1 MTTALTTADELREA
15 LEDDDLVE
23 VSRLLTD
30 IAPQEIASLFELI
43 EPRPRAVAYR
53 LLTKDRALDVFEYMD
68 AAAQREL
75 ITLLREDEVA
85 SVFDGLDPDDR
96 VELLDELPAKVAK
109 RLVRELSTQ
118 ERDVT
123 AVILGYPRGS
133 VGRRMSPEFVHVFA
147 DDTLDQALERIRE
160 RGEDSET
167 IYTVPV
173 IGASRGLVGVVGFK
187 DLFLNSGADH
197 VRDHMASPIFAL
209 ADEDAESAARR
220 CVDRQVLAL
229 PVVDHEERLL
239 GLLTIDDATRIV
251 EAARDEDAAR
261 AGAMEPL
268 RRPYLL
274 TPVSHLSRSRIVWLL
289 VLGIS
294 AILTVN
300 VLQIFEDSLE
310 SLPTLALFIPL
321 LTGMAGNTGSQAAT
335 TVTRA
340 LAVNEAQ
347 PRDVGRVA
355 WKEVRTGLLLGVV
368 LGCIGWVIAT
378 PIFGAG
384 IGIVIGSTLVTICA
398 IAATVGGAM
407 PLLAKAIKVDPAVF
421 STPFIATFCDAT
433 GLIVYFTIASTVLS
447 L

>member
-1 MTTALTTADELREA
+1 MATTLTSVDNLRDA
-15 LEDDDLVE
+15 LEADDLVE
-23 VSRLLTD
+23 VSHILTD
-30 IAPQEIASLFELI
+30 IAPQEIASLFEHI
-43 EPRPRAVAYR
+43 EPRHRAVAYR
-53 LLTKDRALDVFEYMD
+53 LLSKDRALDVFEYMD
-68 AAAQREL
+68 ASAQSEL
-75 ITLLREDEVA
+75 TSLLGEDEVA
-85 SVFDGLDPDDR
+85 SVIDGLDPDDR

-109 RLVRELSTQ
+109 RLVRELSAQ

-123 AVILGYPRGS
+123 SVVLGYARGS

-147 DDTLDQALERIRE
+147 DDNLEQALDRVRL
-160 RGEDSET
+160 RGPDSET

-173 IGASRGLVGVVGFK
+173 IGPSRRLLGVISLK
-187 DLFLNSGADH
+187 DLFLNPGDELVSDYMAPPIYATAGEGAE
-197 VRDHMASPIFAL
+197 A
-209 ADEDAESAARR
+209 AARR

-229 PVVDHEERLL
+229 PVVDFEERLL

-274 TPVSHLSRSRIVWLL
+274 TPVLHIARSRIVWLL

-300 VLQIFEDSLE
+300 VLQIFESTLE
-310 SLPTLALFIPL
+310 QLTALALFIPL
-321 LTGMAGNTGSQAAT
+321 LTGMGGNTGSQAAT

-340 LAVNEAQ
+340 LAVNEAR
-347 PRDVGRVA
+347 PRNVGRVA
-355 WKEVRTGLLLGVV
+355 VKELRTGLLLGVV
-368 LGCIGWVIAT
+368 LGTVGWLVAT
-378 PIFGAG
+378 PVFGVG
-384 IGIVIGSTLVTICA
+384 IGTVIGLTLVSICTM
-398 IAATVGGAM
+398 AATVGGAM
-407 PLLAKAIKVDPAVF
+407 PLLARAIHVDPAVF

-433 GLIVYFTIASTVLS
+433 GLIIYFTIARTVLS